1 MNLYQ
6 RFPMKDNRFDFTLG
20 VAYPHDAE
28 SLLTIKEA
36 LQRGII
42 SKAILCGDQ
51 AIIKQKM
58 DEIKLAAKNIEVIH
72 CPTME
77 EAADR
82 VAQLVSENKAQAAMK
97 CLIDTSIF
105 LKPMLKKEYQIKQDR
120 LLSHLMLAYRESD
133 NKLFL
138 VSDGGMIIAPTI
150 EQKKEIII
158 NAVEFAHTLGMN
170 DPVVVPL
177 TAKEKP
183 YDKMPATLDAQ
194 RLHEMNL
201 SGEITGCRVS
211 GPLQFDVA
219 ISLSSATKKE
229 VHDPLAGH
237 ADILIVPAIESGNI
251 LVKALTYLADFVG
264 YGLILGAKVP
274 MIVVSRSDGEE
285 EKLGS
290 LYLARLMMEAKKHH
304 V

>member
-1 MNLYQ
+1 MNLYEH
-6 RFPMKDNRFDFTLG
+6 FPMKDHRFDFTLA
-20 VAYPHDAE
+20 VACPHDTE
-28 SLLTIKEA
+28 SLMTIQEA
-36 LQRGII
+36 LKRKII
-42 SKAILCGDQ
+42 TKAILCGDQ
-51 AIIKQKM
+51 VIIKQKM
-58 DEIKLAAKNIEVIH
+58 DEIKLSVENIEIIH

-82 VAQLVSENKAQAAMK
+82 VAQLVSGNSAQAAMK

-105 LKPMLKKEYQIKQDR
+105 LRPMLKKDYQIKQER

-133 NKLFL
+133 NKLYL
-138 VSDGGMIIAPTI
+138 VSDGGMVIAPTL
-150 EQKKEIII
+150 EQKKEILM
-158 NAVEFAHTLGMN
+158 NAVEFAHTLGMM

-183 YDKMPATLDAQ
+183 YDKMPATIDAQ

-201 SGEITGCRVS
+201 NGEITGCRVS

-219 ISLSSATKKE
+219 ISPSSAAIKE
-229 VHDPLAGH
+229 VHDPLAGK
-237 ADILIVPAIESGNI
+237 AEILIVPTIESGNM
-251 LVKALTYLADFVG
+251 LVKALTYLADFIG

-290 LYLARLMMEAKKHH
+290 LYLARLMQEARNKH